1 MAKNNNLTDFL
12 TDLANAIRAKKGYA
26 STVKL
31 NPQNF
36 SSEIS
41 SISTPT
47 PGTWSDYI
55 TINSNNGVPLVKTS
69 GTFSTS
75 DKLDSINV
83 NAANMSTINLTNGGI
98 IATINVDGQ
107 DTKIQNIH
115 LTNRGHVGNIYLNA
129 ESYINNINNAGTV
142 YITNSP
148 QAGSVTI
155 TDQAQLI
162 LSDSEIS
169 TLSGFGYFTKLDT
182 NGNSVGINHMQAKS
196 NLTVNVTST
205 SSTSSSTSGGLL
217 RVADHTGTYTV
228 ANNGVIT
235 KATMSTS
242 ASGSNKGTINMYPIG
257 TKRYVSCIA
266 GYHTAAEYYTISP
279 YAFSIAIPANTTWI
293 SISCSTGTSYI
304 IYGTSGTSAASRSF
318 TTTEITNIPAGTTEY
333 SRCMHLNN
341 NSTSS
346 KRYTVKCLNSSG
358 TLLATRNFSVNYR
371 HSILVFSGTNTSIA
385 RTMYV
390 QILLD

>member
-12 TDLANAIRAKKGYA
+12 TDLANTIRTKKGYA

-41 SISTPT
+41 SISTST
-47 PGTWSDYI
+47 PGAWSDYI
-55 TINSNNGVPLVKTS
+55 TINSNKGVPLVKTS

-83 NAANMSTINLTNGGI
+83 NAANMNTINLTNGGI
-98 IATINVDGQ
+98 IATINADGQ
-107 DTKIQNIH
+107 NTKIQNIH
-115 LTNRGHVGNIYLNA
+115 LTNRGYVGNIYVNT
-129 ESYINNINNAGTV
+129 ESYINNINNTGTV

-169 TLSGFGYFTKLDT
+169 TLSGFGQFMKLDN
-182 NGNSVGINHMQAKS
+182 NGDHISINHMQANS
-196 NLTVNVTST
+196 SLGIDVTST
-205 SSTSSSTSGGLL
+205 SSTSSSTSGGTLL
-217 RVADHTGTYTV
+217 VQDHTGTYTI
-228 ANNGVIT
+228 ANKGVIT
-235 KATMSTS
+235 KATMGTG
-242 ASGSNKGTINMYPIG
+242 ANGTNKSTINAYPIN
-257 TKRYVSCIA
+257 TERHVNCSA
-266 GYHTAAEYYTISP
+266 GYHTTEEYYTIRP
-279 YAFSIAIPANTTWI
+279 YAFTVAIPANTTTI
-293 SISCSTGTSYI
+293 SISCSSGTSYLV
-304 IYGTSGTSAASRSF
+304 YGTSAIAAVTKSF
-318 TTTEITNIPAGTTEY
+318 TTTETTDIPAGTTEH

-341 NSTSS
+341 NSTSN
-346 KRYTVKCLNSSG
+346 KRYTIKCLNSSG
-358 TLLATRNFSVNYR
+358 TLLATRNFTVNYR
-371 HSILVFSGTNTSIA
+371 HSILVFSDIKTSIA
-385 RTMYV
+385 RTMYI